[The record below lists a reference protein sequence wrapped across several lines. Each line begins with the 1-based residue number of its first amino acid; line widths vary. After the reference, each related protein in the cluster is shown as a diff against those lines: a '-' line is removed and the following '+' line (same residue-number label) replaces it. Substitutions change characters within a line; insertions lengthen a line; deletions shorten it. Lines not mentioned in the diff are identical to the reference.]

1 MACWNVVFCLGR
13 FNIEPSLYSPYFSL
27 GACMEGLNGLFTQL
41 YGVSLLAEQPSVGEV
56 WSEDVRKLVR
66 SHFCAPLSNPV
77 GLNESSSSGQA
88 NFISNVTWHFE
99 LFLQAVVH
107 ETEGLLGYIYCD
119 FFYRPDKPHQVK
131 KHSMYVAIYILIVSL
146 VFPTQISICYTTL
159 YNYSLNQFLQKHWF
173 IKEKKHF
180 TFYVCESLNHLFNNS
195 FKNTHSLR
203 KETFYFLCVWV
214 IESLTNH

>member
-1 MACWNVVFCLGR
+1 
-13 FNIEPSLYSPYFSL
+13 
-27 GACMEGLNGLFTQL
+27 MEGLNGLFTQL
-41 YGVSLLAEQPSVGEV
+41 YGVSLLAEQPSLGEV

-66 SHFCAPLSNPV
+66 SRFWAPLSNPV

-131 KHSMYVAIYILIVSL
+131 KHSMYVAIYILIVAL

-159 YNYSLNQFLQKHWF
+159 YNYSLKQFIQKHWFSKERNKLLSIWVSLWIIYSINLFRNSELLRKGEITVFMRESLNNSLNRFIQKHWF
-173 IKEKKHF
+173 IKGKNYNVYK
-180 TFYVCESLNHLFNNS
+180 LNLLFN
-195 FKNTHSLR
+195 
-203 KETFYFLCVWV
+203 
-214 IESLTNH
+214 

>member
-1 MACWNVVFCLGR
+1 MLIFTFSKFSFCSLCSRWVKFVHWCSAFINMACWNVVFCLGR

-41 YGVSLLAEQPSVGEV
+41 YGVSLLAEQPSLGEV

-131 KHSMYVAIYILIVSL
+131 KHSMYVAICS
-146 VFPTQISICYTTL
+146 FS
-159 YNYSLNQFLQKHWF
+159 
-173 IKEKKHF
+173 
-180 TFYVCESLNHLFNNS
+180 NS
-195 FKNTHSLR
+195 N
-203 KETFYFLCVWV
+203 
-214 IESLTNH
+214 